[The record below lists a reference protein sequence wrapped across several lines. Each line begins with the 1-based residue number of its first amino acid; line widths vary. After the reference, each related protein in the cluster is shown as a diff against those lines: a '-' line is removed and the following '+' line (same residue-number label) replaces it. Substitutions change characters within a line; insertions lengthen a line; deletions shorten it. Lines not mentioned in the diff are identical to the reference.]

1 MKVKLH
7 VLIRRIKRSFRND
20 REQWIKGGILAAI
33 LLVIVIFAGSCACG
47 IKKVK
52 EPDAA
57 SQGVMKI
64 TPIPSPTPTVAPR
77 QVNKD
82 AVAQSGSVTMV
93 NEYLV
98 QKEEQSASGTST
110 SDQQKASSES
120 AADGGE
126 DTSSQDTSADTVEDS
141 SENEY
146 ENDAFFL

>member
-47 IKKVK
+47 KKKVK

-57 SQGVMKI
+57 SQKVMKI

-141 SENEY
+141 SENE
-146 ENDAFFL
+146 

>member
-7 VLIRRIKRSFRND
+7 VLIRRIKTSFRND

-47 IKKVK
+47 KEKVK

-141 SENEY
+141 SENE
-146 ENDAFFL
+146 

>member
-1 MKVKLH
+1 MKVKLR
-7 VLIRRIKRSFRND
+7 VLIRRIKRSFRSD

-47 IKKVK
+47 KKTAK

-98 QKEEQSASGTST
+98 QKEEQSASGTSS
-110 SDQQKASSES
+110 SDQQAASSES
-120 AADGGE
+120 TADGGE
-126 DTSSQDTSADTVEDS
+126 DTSSQDTSADTAEDS
-141 SENEY
+141 SENE
-146 ENDAFFL
+146 

>member
-1 MKVKLH
+1 MKVKLR
-7 VLIRRIKRSFRND
+7 VLIRRIKRSFRSD

-47 IKKVK
+47 KKTAK

-110 SDQQKASSES
+110 SDQQEASSES

-126 DTSSQDTSADTVEDS
+126 DTSSQDTSADTAEDS
-141 SENEY
+141 SENE
-146 ENDAFFL
+146 

>member
-1 MKVKLH
+1 MKAKIRI
-7 VLIRRIKRSFRND
+7 LIRKIKRSYKKD

-47 IKKVK
+47 KKTVK
-52 EPDAA
+52 VPDAE

-64 TPIPSPTPTVAPR
+64 TPIPTATPTPVPR

-98 QKEEQSASGTST
+98 QKEEG
-110 SDQQKASSES
+110 KAAGSSKNSSSEDQTAGNS
-120 AADGGE
+120 SGSGIGDTGDSTDEESETGDG
-126 DTSSQDTSADTVEDS
+126 
-141 SENEY
+141 N
-146 ENDAFFL
+146 

>member
-1 MKVKLH
+1 MKVKLR
-7 VLIRRIKRSFRND
+7 VLIRRIKRSFRSD

-47 IKKVK
+47 KKTAK

-98 QKEEQSASGTST
+98 QKEGQSASGTST
-110 SDQQKASSES
+110 SDQQGASSES
-120 AADGGE
+120 TADGGE
-126 DTSSQDTSADTVEDS
+126 DTSSQDTSADTAEDS
-141 SENEY
+141 SENE
-146 ENDAFFL
+146 